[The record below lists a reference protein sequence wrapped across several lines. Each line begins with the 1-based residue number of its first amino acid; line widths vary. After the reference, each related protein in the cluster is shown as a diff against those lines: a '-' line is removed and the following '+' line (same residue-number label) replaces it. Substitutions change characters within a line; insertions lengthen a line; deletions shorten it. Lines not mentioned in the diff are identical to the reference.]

1 MSELKMGDV
10 MKKLLYLEEHISCK
24 DYSPDILVGFKH
36 RIVREE
42 SELKEQDKDCH
53 HLIFFLE
60 GEAVICCNEQR
71 NRIIRSDEFI
81 LIPKSSDFFCKIL
94 SDSNLVIFTFV
105 ILRRS
110 LRRSGPFC

>member
-42 SELKEQDKDCH
+42 SELKEQDKEKT
-53 HLIFFLE
+53 LAGAFRIRRRQLARYIFEAE
-60 GEAVICCNEQR
+60 GLKIVPAYSQR
-71 NRIIRSDEFI
+71 EM
-81 LIPKSSDFFCKIL
+81 
-94 SDSNLVIFTFV
+94 
-105 ILRRS
+105 
-110 LRRSGPFC
+110 

>member
-1 MSELKMGDV
+1 MRYRCKGKYEETLMSELKMGDV

-60 GEAVICCNEQR
+60 GE
-71 NRIIRSDEFI
+71 
-81 LIPKSSDFFCKIL
+81 SSGR
-94 SDSNLVIFTFV
+94 V
-105 ILRRS
+105 S
-110 LRRSGPFC
+110 LY